1 LYNYAVTTQSLVIP
15 IAHMDSFK
23 YKYIIVV
30 ILGFLSWIVILWYFR
45 TKATALSNKDKFRGY
60 FIFGPMFSY
69 MRKRGFALTKREI
82 IGWGIVLLLMLAA
95 PFLENLF

>member
-1 LYNYAVTTQSLVIP
+1 MDTFRYQY
-15 IAHMDSFK
+15 IAL
-23 YKYIIVV
+23 V
-30 ILGFLSWIVILWYFR
+30 ILGFLTWFVILWYFR
-45 TKATALSNKDKFRGY
+45 TKATALSKKDKIRGY

-69 MRKRGFALTKREI
+69 MQKRGFTLNKREI

>member
-1 LYNYAVTTQSLVIP
+1 
-15 IAHMDSFK
+15 MDSFK

-30 ILGFLSWIVILWYFR
+30 ILGFLTWIVILWYFR
-45 TKATALSNKDKFRGY
+45 RKASALPNKDKFRGY

-69 MRKRGFALTKREI
+69 MQKRGFALNKREI